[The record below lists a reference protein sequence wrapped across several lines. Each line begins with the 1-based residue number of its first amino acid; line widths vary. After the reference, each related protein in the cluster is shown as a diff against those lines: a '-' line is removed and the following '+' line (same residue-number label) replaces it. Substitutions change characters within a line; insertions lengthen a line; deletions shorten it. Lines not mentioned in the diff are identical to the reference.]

1 MNHVVVA
8 AAAAAV
14 AADLDGVEMNY
25 LPVYVGNDLLEAV
38 AAAFGKNCFLA
49 FAGTVLPVS
58 IVDYY
63 LHFFAVGSYSQSV
76 SIAFGF
82 VLYCYCS
89 AVAFY

>member
-1 MNHVVVA
+1 MNHVVVVVVV
-8 AAAAAV
+8 AV

-25 LPVYVGNDLLEAV
+25 LPVSVGNDLLEAV

-58 IVDYY
+58 IVDY